1 MPKAID
7 FLKQRATFTFFLLM
21 LFVGLVF
28 GRFSYATFLHLGETK
43 EFLEHFRYYPLLYL
57 IFFAFAC
64 LLISSGYLWLFSS
77 MTRLSWEEAFR
88 MDMPTHLPVIL
99 LLPYIISY
107 DYVISLLGLSLFYI
121 ALGLVAVGKLY
132 FLQKYI
138 RKNRTPREAFIY
150 LSLIGIVLIGF
161 ALRLYLLLTS
171 HWMVGSEEAIM
182 GLMGR
187 HILLRGE
194 CHVFL
199 WGQPYMGSLEA
210 LMAVPIFFL
219 FGASSLSFKLVPFTF
234 SIIFIVLIYVLATQ
248 IFNKEVG
255 LLSALV
261 VAISPVFL
269 TVFSTLANAYMENL
283 VYGTLIL
290 ILLHKIVYGDDA
302 QEKMKLHAFLGFLAG
317 VAFWNNLTVVMY
329 IATAGLFLLLK
340 ERFSIFGRKLA
351 YLIFFFALGCSPLL
365 YFNLRHSW
373 RTFCLLFE
381 GTAAP
386 SISEKLLQAGS
397 NFYKLFGGVIL
408 PIMGLGYTIY
418 PIDIFVYLLYA
429 CAFIYVLYRFR
440 RRIWVFWRVASSDY
454 GAGIEILIAFFLL
467 LTLFFVSTKYGA
479 LNEARYVL
487 GLYTVLPIFLGAFL
501 YAVGRY
507 SKALAGIFLCIVLF
521 SNLVGNLV
529 DVRISPPRADLLAK
543 FLESRNIEYA
553 YAGFWTAYQLT
564 FVAKEKVICS
574 PSSGPDVYPAYTE
587 AVNAASPD
595 SLGFVFP
602 AGEPRWQ
609 LFESKLDELG
619 ITYLK
624 DEVARNVVYHS
635 LSGEIDPKI
644 LPLP

>member
-1 MPKAID
+1 MSEILSSSKGKL
-7 FLKQRATFTFFLLM
+7 FSKY
-21 LFVGLVF
+21 LFVVALSGVMVS
-28 GRFSYATFLHLGETK
+28 RFSYLTFLDLGEIR
-43 EFLEHFRYYPLLYL
+43 ELLEHFCYYPCLYSL
-57 IFFAFAC
+57 SFCLAYLTLSFAYI
-64 LLISSGYLWLFSS
+64 LLFSHL
-77 MTRLSWEEAFR
+77 TRTDLQEAAQI
-88 MDMPTHLPVIL
+88 DLPTLFPIVL
-99 LLPYIISY
+99 LLPYVISY
-107 DYVISLLGLSLFYI
+107 RCVLSLLGPSLFCV
-121 ALGLVAVGKLY
+121 ALGLVVIGKLY
-132 FLQKYI
+132 LLQKYI
-138 RKNRTPREAFIY
+138 RKNRTPEEAFIY
-150 LSLIGIVLIGF
+150 LSLIGIVLVGF

-187 HILLRGE
+187 HILLKGE

-219 FGASSLSFKLVPFTF
+219 FGASSLSLKLVPFTF
-234 SIIFIVLIYVLATQ
+234 SIIFIILIYVLAAR
-248 IFNKEVG
+248 IFNEEVG

-261 VAISPVFL
+261 VAVSPVFL

-290 ILLHKIVYGDDA
+290 ILLHRIVYGGDA
-302 QEKMKLHAFLGFLAG
+302 LEKTKLYAFLGFLAG

-340 ERFSIFGRKLA
+340 ERLSIFGRKLA
-351 YLIFFFALGCSPLL
+351 YLVFFFALGCSPLL

-373 RTFCLLFE
+373 RTFRLLFE

-386 SISEKLLQAGS
+386 SISEKLLQIGS

-418 PIDIFVYLLYA
+418 PVDILVYLLYA
-429 CAFIYVLYRFR
+429 STFIYVLYQFR
-440 RRIWVFWRVASSDY
+440 KRILFFWQAVSSGY
-454 GAGIEILIAFFLL
+454 GAGIETLSAFFLFL
-467 LTLFFVSTKYGA
+467 ILFFVFTKYGA

-501 YAVGRY
+501 YAVGRR
-507 SKALAGIFLCIVLF
+507 SKVLAGVFLCFVLL
-521 SNLVGNLV
+521 SNLAGNLA
-529 DVRISPPRADLLAK
+529 DSRISPPRADLLAK
-543 FLESRNIEYA
+543 FLESRDIEYA

-587 AVNAASPD
+587 AVKAAPLD
-595 SLGFVFP
+595 SSGFIFP
-602 AGEPRWQ
+602 AGESRWQ
-609 LFESKLDELG
+609 LFESELDELDV
-619 ITYLK
+619 TYLR
-624 DEVARNVVYHS
+624 DEVVGNVIYHS
-635 LSGEIDPKI
+635 FSEEIDPKN